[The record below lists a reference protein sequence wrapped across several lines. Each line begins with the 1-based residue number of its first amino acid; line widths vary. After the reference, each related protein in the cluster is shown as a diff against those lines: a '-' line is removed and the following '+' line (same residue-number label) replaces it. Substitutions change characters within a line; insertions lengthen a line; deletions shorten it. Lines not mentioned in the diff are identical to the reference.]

1 MVSYWNAFLE
11 CSYANSAFL
20 DWFGKSIATEV
31 GKLNLA
37 DILGDSLPAFEP
49 HLRSVL
55 SGVASDFELVL
66 NRKNGAA
73 AKRAMLRLAPD
84 FAGEEVKGFMI
95 TGVELSMDQHA
106 VAVLP
111 AESPEIARTANL
123 IVVNG
128 ISRKLQEYSER
139 LIELLG
145 AQAEN
150 GINEG
155 NGRFSVE
162 FMLDADSQMS
172 VTQVGEASFSSEI
185 NLYDCISRVVN
196 RLQDEFKAAS
206 CSVRVRVS
214 PFIYVHANP
223 IYLESIIFS
232 FLGNAMMNRS
242 TDRAAIVEM
251 SSMVSGDETILSI
264 KDNGKGIDLDAF
276 LGRSEMLNADD
287 NKQAEHI
294 SLFIARQQVYAMG
307 GYIGVESDPE
317 KGTWFRIYFKTK
329 LRND

>member
-31 GKLNLA
+31 RKLNLA
-37 DILGDSLPAFEP
+37 DLLGASLIAFEP
-49 HLRSVL
+49 HLHAVL
-55 SGVASDFELVL
+55 SGNEVDFEMEVDP
-66 NRKNGAA
+66 KKSGAV
-73 AKRAMLRLAPD
+73 KRAIFRLVPD
-84 FAGEEVKGFMI
+84 FSGEEVRGFMI
-95 TGVELSMDQHA
+95 TGVEISREGPGAA
-106 VAVLP
+106 VSPAVTGDL
-111 AESPEIARTANL
+111 IGTADS

-145 AQAEN
+145 AQLEN
-150 GINEG
+150 GDSG
-155 NGRFSVE
+155 NARFSVE
-162 FMLDADSQMS
+162 FMIDAESQMS
-172 VTQVGEASFSSEI
+172 ITQVGEASFSSEI
-185 NLYDCISRVVN
+185 NLYDCISRVVT
-196 RLQDEFKAAS
+196 RLDDEFRAAS

-232 FLGNAMMNRS
+232 FLGNAIVTRS
-242 TDRAAIVEM
+242 ANRAAVVELT
-251 SSMVSGDETILSI
+251 SMVSGDETILSI
-264 KDNGKGIDLDAF
+264 KDNGNGIDLNAF
-276 LGRSEMLNADD
+276 LGRSEMLLADD
-287 NKQAEHI
+287 DKQVAPM
-294 SLFIARQQVYAMG
+294 SLHVARQQVYAMG

-329 LRND
+329 LRS